1 MSQLRWLI
9 TGCSSGIEETLARNI
24 LARGDKIVATGRGNV
39 ARLASLKRA
48 GAETVA
54 LDVMSSTQDIKTA
67 VDQIRK
73 DGPIDVPVNNVAN
86 IEGGS
91 AEELSYESYL
101 SAYETNFFG
110 VINITQAVLP
120 HFRSRRAGCV
130 LTIGSVA
137 GLDGLFGGDV
147 YCGTKFALE
156 GWHGCL
162 NLELAPFNI
171 RTSILELGYFRTKI
185 MSPGKVKYGSNRIP
199 GHGYNGPKIG
209 NLEKAV
215 KIIIDLV
222 RGEGVADLAVMRNKA
237 VSNLALC
244 NEWEDVIRSTNFE

>member
-1 MSQLRWLI
+1 MFLKLQLHRIEQHSAGFHTKDHFHSLNMSQLRWLI

-91 AEELSYESYL
+91 AEELRYTCSEHS
-101 SAYETNFFG
+101 T
-110 VINITQAVLP
+110 
-120 HFRSRRAGCV
+120 
-130 LTIGSVA
+130 GSVDA
-137 GLDGLFGGDV
+137 V
-147 YCGTKFALE
+147 AATKVIYLHMRPIFSVS
-156 GWHGCL
+156 
-162 NLELAPFNI
+162 
-171 RTSILELGYFRTKI
+171 SILHRLFYRTF
-185 MSPGKVKYGSNRIP
+185 GR
-199 GHGYNGPKIG
+199 
-209 NLEKAV
+209 
-215 KIIIDLV
+215 D
-222 RGEGVADLAVMRNKA
+222 
-237 VSNLALC
+237 AL
-244 NEWEDVIRSTNFE
+244 DVC